1 MSSNIILN
9 DKIELKPNRIKQK
22 NKKDRVRKK
31 RIKQEKITKQ

>member
-9 DKIELKPNRIKQK
+9 DKIELKPNIIKQK